1 MELGQWVTGSP
12 GHHFDPAWD
21 PSFSGFRKNAENE
34 KRTNA
39 WRAVGRV
46 LYVANYTL
54 VGFNRWPFSDWRRV
68 LAWAYEF
75 TMQWL
80 QHRIV
85 GLIFVCKRVGGTIN
99 ELTFLTACC
108 SRGRLH
114 AGSPLSFGRSRI
126 QLVWKLYDLSL
137 CQYRRSYIFTN
148 EDHFSGF
155 VSVQRGAIL
164 KGRIACTECKDAV
177 CCCRCSVVC
186 LCVRVCLLGL

>member
-1 MELGQWVTGSP
+1 
-12 GHHFDPAWD
+12 
-21 PSFSGFRKNAENE
+21 
-34 KRTNA
+34 
-39 WRAVGRV
+39 
-46 LYVANYTL
+46 
-54 VGFNRWPFSDWRRV
+54 
-68 LAWAYEF
+68 
-75 TMQWL
+75 MQWL

-85 GLIFVCKRVGGTIN
+85 IFVCKRVGGTIN

-114 AGSPLSFGRSRI
+114 AGSPLSFGHSRI

-148 EDHFSGF
+148 KDHVSGF

-164 KGRIACTECKDAV
+164 KGRIACTECKDAA

-186 LCVRVCLLGL
+186 LCVRECLFVGPVSSIGWTDRDAVCVWWAQRTIKLGPRSCKGKEQLRGMLPTPIRSTLKGGIILSIPIVPAACSRSTRFS